1 MSPEEEVEKL
11 MTAVG
16 ALGELGHAMF
26 LSFQKA
32 GFEHDDAL
40 EMSAKIL
47 TDLMRP
53 R

>member
-1 MSPEEEVEKL
+1 MNPEEEVEKL
-11 MTAVG
+11 ITAVG

-47 TDLMRP
+47 TGIMKP